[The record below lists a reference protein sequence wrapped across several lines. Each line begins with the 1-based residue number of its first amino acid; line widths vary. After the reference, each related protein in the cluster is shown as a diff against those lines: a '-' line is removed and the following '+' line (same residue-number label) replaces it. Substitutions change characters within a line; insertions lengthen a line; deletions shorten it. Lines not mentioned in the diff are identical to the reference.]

1 MPSRKARSTRSRK
14 RGGGLKEDAL
24 ATLKDH
30 GIKTDHSGLD
40 KFLLSIGLHKA
51 VQKGDYTYFSH
62 RQGIGR
68 ASEFKLIV
76 WKTNDHPHIDLTK
89 EKYDIPKPYEIL
101 FTSYDD

>member
-1 MPSRKARSTRSRK
+1 MPKRKTMRRK
-14 RGGGLKEDAL
+14 QRGGGLKEDAL
-24 ATLKDH
+24 ATLKEH

-62 RQGIGR
+62 REGFGR
-68 ASEFKLIV
+68 SSEYQLIV

-89 EKYDIPKPYEIL
+89 EKYDIPRPYEIL
-101 FTSYDD
+101 FTVYDG